1 MKRANVNTPSGV
13 IYDTGFKRIYVKNI
27 QKLTNA
33 QICVLN
39 AGDEVVKET
48 GNQKHIYIVSYKE
61 QGQGMCLTY
70 TDASV
75 VETVSYDLIN
85 GVWTYN
91 STDSTSLSGGG
102 SGGGGSAETRYKHFI
117 HLTFLDGCDGEYTID
132 GYVILENTSNTQFD
146 ATTFKALFNSAD
158 IDVNSAN
165 WKIMTTLSNQYYL
178 QEYDDLKLCCYKY
191 NSEDDCFSNEIN
203 TYSGSL
209 TISTITD
216 AVSEI

>member
-1 MKRANVNTPSGV
+1 MKRADVNTPSGV

-27 QKLTNA
+27 QKLTND

-70 TDASV
+70 TDATY

-117 HLTFLDGCDGEYTID
+117 HLTFIDGCDGEYDIN
-132 GYVILENTSNTQFD
+132 GWVVLENTSNTQFN
-146 ATTFKALFNSAD
+146 ATTFKALFNSPNLEE
-158 IDVNSAN
+158 NSDR
-165 WKIMTTLSNQYYL
+165 KIMTTLSNQCIQVGWEVL
-178 QEYDDLKLCCYKY
+178 TACCYTY
-191 NSEDDCFSNEIN
+191 NATSDTFNCEAN
-203 TYSGSL
+203 YSGEL
-209 TISTITD
+209 TLATISDT
-216 AVSEI
+216 VSEI